1 MMRERDFLSILGA
14 LARQIEDMELQM
26 MWKDMRI
33 KELEEQLGVRAKE
46 STGVVL
52 HKEERSEVDVEA
64 V

>member
-14 LARQIEDMELQM
+14 LARQIEEMELQM

-33 KELEEQLGVRAKE
+33 KELEERLGIRAKE
-46 STGVVL
+46 NTGVNF
-52 HKEERSEVDVEA
+52 EEEKGSEVDVEA